1 MAAAGRRAR
10 SMEYPMPE
18 SAPHSAAHRHGL
30 WLGAVAAILF
40 SAKAILAKLMYRHG
54 IDAVTLIAL
63 RMLFALPV
71 FGAVALFETWRAHQR
86 GTRLSWA
93 ECAQI
98 VLLGLLGYYLSSF
111 LDFWGLQYVSAS
123 LERLILFLS
132 PSLVL
137 LIGVLFLGRKVLPR
151 QWLAMLVSYAGIV
164 LVFFEGLRIGG
175 RDVAFGSV
183 LVFAAAL
190 SYALYL
196 LMSGALVKRV
206 GSLRLVAYAMCVS
219 TLACLI
225 QFALIHPLAILRQ
238 PDVVYGL
245 SAANALFCTVLP
257 VYLTMF
263 AIARIGPALTAQTAM
278 IGPASLVFLGWWL
291 LGEPITWLQLLG
303 TAVVLL
309 GMALLLRVRL
319 PAPSIETA

>member
-1 MAAAGRRAR
+1 MAAARCA
-10 SMEYPMPE
+10 MERTMPDSSLD
-18 SAPHSAAHRHGL
+18 SATHRNGL
-30 WLGAVAAILF
+30 WLGAIAAILF
-40 SAKAILAKLMYRHG
+40 STKAILAKLLYRHG

-71 FGAVALFETWRAHQR
+71 FAAVALFETWRAR
-86 GTRLSWA
+86 RDGNRLNWA

-98 VLLGLLGYYLSSF
+98 LLLGLLGYYLSSF

-123 LERLILFLS
+123 LERLILFLN

-137 LIGVLFLGRKVLPR
+137 LIGLLFLGRRVSPA
-151 QWLAMLVSYAGIV
+151 QWLAMLVSYAGVV
-164 LVFFEGLRIGG
+164 LVFYEGLRLGG
-175 RDVAFGSV
+175 SQVALGSA
-183 LVFAAAL
+183 LVFAAAI

-219 TLACLI
+219 TVACLL
-225 QFALIHPLAILRQ
+225 QFLLIHPIAMLRQ
-238 PDVVYGL
+238 PQVVYGL
-245 SAANALFCTVLP
+245 SALNAFFCTVLP

-278 IGPASLVFLGWWL
+278 LGPVSLVFLGWWL

-303 TAVVLL
+303 TAIVLA
-309 GMALLLRVRL
+309 GMALLLRVRQT
-319 PAPSIETA
+319 PAPIETA